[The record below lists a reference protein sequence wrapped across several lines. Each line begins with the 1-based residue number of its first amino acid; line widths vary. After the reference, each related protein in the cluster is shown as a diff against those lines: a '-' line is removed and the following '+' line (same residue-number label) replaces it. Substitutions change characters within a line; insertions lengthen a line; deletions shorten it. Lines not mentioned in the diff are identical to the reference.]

1 MIYDAN
7 PPYDFLETFGQTPCA
22 VRDWHDQKV
31 IANEATAAM
40 CFWISFFFVFLRGS
54 ALMQGGLTLKVFY
67 HVSIEKV
74 NPPFQGVNGKTD

>member
-1 MIYDAN
+1 
-7 PPYDFLETFGQTPCA
+7 
-22 VRDWHDQKV
+22 
-31 IANEATAAM
+31 
-40 CFWISFFFVFLRGS
+40 VFLRGS